1 MAEGQE
7 SRGAGRQLGRCT
19 HGQMGER
26 REGRKRGRG
35 RGAVVREGWCMEKRS
50 EFLSYGKQVV
60 LNEEELTS
68 SITLVSRVQY
78 LNSVTQHWYI
88 LQNDLL

>member
-1 MAEGQE
+1 M
-7 SRGAGRQLGRCT
+7 
-19 HGQMGER
+19 
-26 REGRKRGRG
+26 
-35 RGAVVREGWCMEKRS
+35 VREGWCMEKRS